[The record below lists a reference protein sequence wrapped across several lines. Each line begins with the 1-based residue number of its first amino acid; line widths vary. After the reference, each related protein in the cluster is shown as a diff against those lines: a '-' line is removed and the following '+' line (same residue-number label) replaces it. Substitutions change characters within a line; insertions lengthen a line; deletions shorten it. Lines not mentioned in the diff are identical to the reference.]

1 MSQENLFDRSCS
13 NDAVAELKSF
23 STSSLVND
31 KDESEE
37 KLISNDDVLRS
48 NGETENVDDDDDD
61 RNGRRRGDDESND
74 VIDATLPDDVTA
86 SHETKKEEE
95 GKEDK
100 YARLLEQL
108 RRFDYYAPLHK
119 AVCCSLCRY
128 VKPFPRCL
136 LQWRLSVVKAVRVHL
151 LS

>member
-1 MSQENLFDRSCS
+1 MSQENIIFDRSCS
-13 NDAVAELKSF
+13 NDAEAELKSF
-23 STSSLVND
+23 STSSLEND
-31 KDESEE
+31 KDASEE

-48 NGETENVDDDDDD
+48 NGEIENGDDDKDD
-61 RNGRRRGDDESND
+61 RINGRRLGDDESND
-74 VIDATLPDDVTA
+74 VIGATLPDDVID
-86 SHETKKEEE
+86 SHERKEEE

-128 VKPFPRCL
+128 VRSFPRCL
-136 LQWRLSVVKAVRVHL
+136 FQL
-151 LS
+151 